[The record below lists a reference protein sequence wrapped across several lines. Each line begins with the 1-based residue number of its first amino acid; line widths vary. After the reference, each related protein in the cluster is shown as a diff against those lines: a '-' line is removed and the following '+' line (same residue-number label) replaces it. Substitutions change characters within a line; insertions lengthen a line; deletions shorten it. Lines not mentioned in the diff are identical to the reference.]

1 MRSAF
6 LSIFLCAATIGQREK
21 WETPYPAHKIAGNLH
36 YIGTADLACFLIAT
50 REGNIVIN
58 TGLAG
63 SVAQMREGARS
74 LGFQLEDTK
83 ILLIMQAHFD
93 HTMGLAEIQ
102 KLSGAK
108 MFATEA
114 DAPVLEAG
122 GDNSFGTSNRF
133 PAIHVDRKLKHGDK
147 VKLGDTEL
155 SVILTPGH
163 SKGSVT
169 YSMTVVDR
177 GGRRTV
183 LIANMPTV
191 VATLIDNM
199 SYPQIVEDMEQT
211 FKILKTLKP
220 DIWVAAHASQ
230 YDMEAKHKAGSFVD
244 PEGYGKAIAKWENL
258 FRERL
263 AQERARK

>member
-1 MRSAF
+1 
-6 LSIFLCAATIGQREK
+6 
-21 WETPYPAHKIAGNLH
+21 
-36 YIGTADLACFLIAT
+36 
-50 REGNIVIN
+50 
-58 TGLAG
+58 
-63 SVAQMREGARS
+63 
-74 LGFQLEDTK
+74 
-83 ILLIMQAHFD
+83 
-93 HTMGLAEIQ
+93 
-102 KLSGAK
+102 
-108 MFATEA
+108 
-114 DAPVLEAG
+114 
-122 GDNSFGTSNRF
+122 
-133 PAIHVDRKLKHGDK
+133 
-147 VKLGDTEL
+147 
-155 SVILTPGH
+155 
-163 SKGSVT
+163 
-169 YSMTVVDR
+169 MTVVDR

-191 VATLIDNM
+191 VATLIDNR